1 VRIRRAGVWQRTTAN
16 IAVSLAKTQAA
27 LLRFP
32 ANADTLAVQPKR
44 CKRNIQSST
53 SAFTFC
59 CSGGTMKITVL
70 TTLVLALGLGVACTS
85 KQTDSISYSDGVKKA
100 LEQSELTD
108 VSVSEDRDK
117 NTVTL
122 GGTVHSDDA
131 KMKAADIAKASA
143 GNRIV
148 VNEVSVQPV
157 GVESEAKSIASNED
171 SAIEKNYK
179 AALISSGLDKQ
190 DIDFGAKNGVLTL
203 KGSVKTVAQ
212 RQEAQQV
219 ASSVPNVQQVLNQI
233 DVKH

>member
-1 VRIRRAGVWQRTTAN
+1 
-16 IAVSLAKTQAA
+16 
-27 LLRFP
+27 
-32 ANADTLAVQPKR
+32 
-44 CKRNIQSST
+44 
-53 SAFTFC
+53 
-59 CSGGTMKITVL
+59 
-70 TTLVLALGLGVACTS
+70 VACTS

-108 VSVSEDRDK
+108 VSVSEDRNK

-122 GGTVHSDDA
+122 GGTVHSEDA

-219 ASSVPNVQQVLNQI
+219 ASSVPKVQQVLNQI